1 MKNPEAKAPR
11 RGRRR
16 WSRRLAWAAV
26 ALVAAI
32 VGANV
37 HVLVAGERFVFPAAA
52 VAPADCLVVPG
63 ARIHADGTPFPMLGD
78 RLEAAF
84 DLFAR
89 GKAPRIV
96 LSGRGGGGIAV
107 DEVAAMRRWLLARGV
122 AAEVL
127 LDDPAGLR
135 TLDTMQR
142 CRTEFGMRSA
152 IVVSNG
158 FHVARAVFLG
168 RHGGLDARGVA
179 APQLADYST
188 GTLWRN
194 RGREVLAR
202 VRAWLDVFVFGA
214 A

>member
-1 MKNPEAKAPR
+1 M
-11 RGRRR
+11 
-16 WSRRLAWAAV
+16 L
-26 ALVAAI
+26 
-32 VGANV
+32 GANL
-37 HVLVAGERFVFPAAA
+37 HVLVAGERFVFSAAA

-63 ARIHADGTPFPMLGD
+63 ARIHADGTPYPMLGD

-96 LSGRGGGGIAV
+96 LSGRGGGGVAE
-107 DEVAAMRRWLLARGV
+107 DEVGAMRRWMLLRGV
-122 AAEVL
+122 PASALV
-127 LDDPAGLR
+127 DDPLGLR

-142 CRTEFGMRSA
+142 CATTFGMRSA
-152 IVVSNG
+152 IVVSND

-168 RHGGLDARGVA
+168 RQGGLDARGVA

-202 VRAWLDVFVFGA
+202 MRAWLDVFVLGER
-214 A
+214 